1 MENKKLQKKLLSI
14 ILGVIGL
21 VLVFFFGRWLS
32 GVLYGGSG
40 DSSSGQVNSGSEIQ
54 EVKAAMTEEEIAE
67 LFAGMRKSKYTEKEQ
82 ENPDKPKGSDF
93 IDFESLWEV
102 NDDVYA
108 WITVP
113 GTIIDYPILQDD
125 TDNTYYLNYNID
137 GTYGYPGCI
146 YTENLNAK
154 DFTDSNT
161 VIYGHNMKNGTMF
174 SDLHKYASKDFFD
187 EYNEVIIYM
196 PDQILYYD
204 IFAAYVYDDRHI
216 LYSFDFT
223 DVNIYAD
230 YLENIYDIR
239 DMSANINREFT
250 VSSDDK
256 IITLATCIANQDDK
270 RFLVQAVLR
279 EE

>member
-21 VLVFFFGRWLS
+21 VLVYFIGRWLS
-32 GVLYGGSG
+32 GMLYGGSD
-40 DSSSGQVNSGSEIQ
+40 DSPSSQFSANLDRQ
-54 EVKAAMTEEEIAE
+54 DVKAAMTEEEIAE
-67 LFAGMRKSKYTEKEQ
+67 LFAGMRKSKYAEKEP
-82 ENPDKPKGSDF
+82 ENQDRLKGSDI

-113 GTIIDYPILQDD
+113 GTIIDYPILQNDK
-125 TDNTYYLNYNID
+125 DNSYYLNYNID
-137 GTYGYPGCI
+137 GSYGYPGCI
-146 YTENLNAK
+146 YTEDLNTK
-154 DFTDSNT
+154 DFMDSNT

-187 EYNEVIIYM
+187 ENREVIIYM
-196 PDQILYYD
+196 PDQILYYE
-204 IFAAYVYDDRHI
+204 IFAAYVYDDRH
-216 LYSFDFT
+216 LMYSFNFSDT
-223 DVNIYAD
+223 NVYAD
-230 YLENIYDIR
+230 YLEGIYDIR
-239 DMSANINREFT
+239 DMSANINREFS
-250 VSSDDK
+250 VNSEDK

-270 RFLVQAVLR
+270 RFLVQAVLK